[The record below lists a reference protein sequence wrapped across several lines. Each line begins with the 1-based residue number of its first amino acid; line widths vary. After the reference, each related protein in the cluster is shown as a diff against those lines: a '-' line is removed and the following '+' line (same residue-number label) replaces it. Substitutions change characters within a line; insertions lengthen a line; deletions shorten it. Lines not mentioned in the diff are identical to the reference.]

1 MAATQVSGS
10 EFISSISSDT
20 QNDDKFYL
28 RSYVSFGS
36 MSSESW
42 NSQTYDNS
50 SSNNSAV
57 WKSSQGSAISFK
69 AKGAG
74 TDTAG
79 SYSGSLSLVGKPD
92 GIKISASW
100 SNTWTAISEN
110 NQKSISWS
118 YVGDTKTTADDYA
131 YKLVYSSKHSEATG
145 AVNSEST
152 NLDFSNASWAYKWN
166 FVVSGTS
173 TGYKGSGTISI
184 TDKTDNTSSSMSISA
199 IVDETKDTVNLSLSN
214 IKFILSDCS
223 VTTAKYAEILSV
235 AEMESLPQ
243 ISPDNNSNLST
254 IKGNVP
260 AFAELFIK
268 GDNTIVITSTAG
280 TSIDAGAGNDKITG
294 SIGND
299 TLIAGAGKDTLAG
312 GKGND
317 TFVLSK
323 SDYDFTSAKTILADT
338 ISDFK
343 YVKNGEQDSLTLDG
357 FGSVSAFKSLAAAK
371 TAGSTANVIFE
382 TGTGKLWYNED
393 GDSALLG
400 ALAFATVKLPTDY
413 LTQVG
418 WTS

>member
-1 MAATQVSGS
+1 MA
-10 EFISSISSDT
+10 
-20 QNDDKFYL
+20 
-28 RSYVSFGS
+28 
-36 MSSESW
+36 SESW
-42 NSQTYDNS
+42 NTQSYDDS

-74 TDTAG
+74 SDTAG
-79 SYSGSLSLVGKPD
+79 NDSGLLSIAGKAD
-92 GIKISASW
+92 GIKISANW
-100 SNTWTAISEN
+100 SNVWTATSQN

-118 YVGDTKTTADDYA
+118 YAGDTKTLSDDYS

-145 AVNSEST
+145 ATNGESI

-166 FVVSGTS
+166 FVISGTD
-173 TGYKGSGTISI
+173 TAYKGSGTVSI
-184 TDKTDNTSSSMSISA
+184 TDKNDKTSSSFSINA
-199 IVDETKDTVNLSLSN
+199 IVDAANDTVNLTLSN
-214 IKFILSDCS
+214 IKYILSDYS

-235 AEMESLPQ
+235 AEMEALPQ
-243 ISPDNNSNLST
+243 ISPDNNSDLNS
-254 IKGNVP
+254 IKGNIP

-268 GDNTIVITSTAG
+268 GDNTIAITT
-280 TSIDAGAGNDKITG
+280 TSGASVDAGAGNDKITG
-294 SIGND
+294 GIGND
-299 TLIAGAGKDTLAG
+299 TLIAGEGKDALTG

-317 TFVLSK
+317 TFVLKK
-323 SDYDFTSAKTILADT
+323 SDYDFTSAKTVLADT

-357 FGSVSAFKSLAAAK
+357 FGSVAAFKSIAAAK

-382 TGTGKLWYNED
+382 TGSGKLWYNED